1 MRVVFMFR
9 HWWNVFIINL
19 DVIEPRSPTSLYFKV
34 ANWNNHEVNWN
45 KHDDLSPQQNIP
57 CAWGV
62 IATKTVFKSIAT

>member
-1 MRVVFMFR
+1 MWVVFMFR

-45 KHDDLSPQQNIP
+45 KHDDLSP
-57 CAWGV
+57 
-62 IATKTVFKSIAT
+62 